1 MASSTTA
8 DDVTADHASA
18 ALITNGEIRTTHPP
32 HHQPTLAGW
41 TKFTGPCA
49 MPASSNFQQA
59 IREAQGGGL
68 VGPNV
73 VNKALPYVGGGM
85 VLTAAGVLGGIS
97 LMASNAALFMPMF
110 WVALIGNFILFF
122 VAQNVAIKGNN
133 SAALPLLTAYSLLT
147 GFTLSGIV
155 SYAVSV
161 AGISAVGTAALAT
174 GITFVAASV
183 MGRRMSDNVGQ
194 ALGAAVGLGILGL
207 VIAMVIQVVGS
218 LFAPGIFSGGGFE
231 LLIAGFGTVIF
242 VGAAF
247 VDFYT
252 MPRTYSDDQYLAG
265 ALGMYLTYINLFIF
279 ILRLV
284 IALNGGGDRRD

>member
-1 MASSTTA
+1 
-8 DDVTADHASA
+8 
-18 ALITNGEIRTTHPP
+18 
-32 HHQPTLAGW
+32 
-41 TKFTGPCA
+41 

-59 IREAQGGGL
+59 IREAQSGAL

-85 VLTAAGVLGGIS
+85 VLTAGGVTGGLA
-97 LMASNAALFMPMF
+97 LMASNPPLFMPLF

-122 VAQNVAIKGNN
+122 VAQNVAMKGNN
-133 SAALPLLTAYSLLT
+133 ATALPILTLYSLLT

-155 SYAVSV
+155 AMAIGT
-161 AGISAVGTAALAT
+161 AGIGSIGTAALAT

-183 MGRRMSDNVGQ
+183 VGRRMSDSLGQ
-194 ALGAAVGLGILGL
+194 ALSGVVGLGIVGL
-207 VIAMVIQVVGS
+207 LIAMVVQIVGGI
-218 LFAPGIFSGGGFE
+218 FAPGTFHGTGFE
-231 LLIAGFGTVIF
+231 LLIAGFGTVLF

-279 ILRLV
+279 ILRLI
-284 IALNGGGDRRD
+284 IALQGGGRRD

>member
-1 MASSTTA
+1 
-8 DDVTADHASA
+8 
-18 ALITNGEIRTTHPP
+18 
-32 HHQPTLAGW
+32 
-41 TKFTGPCA
+41 

-59 IREAQGGGL
+59 IREAQSSAL

-85 VLTAAGVLGGIS
+85 VLTAGGVTGGLA
-97 LMASNAALFMPMF
+97 LMASNPTLFMPIF

-122 VAQNVAIKGNN
+122 VAQNAAMKGNN
-133 SAALPLLTAYSLLT
+133 ATALPILTLYSLLT

-155 SYAVSV
+155 AMAIGT
-161 AGISAVGTAALAT
+161 AGIGSIGTAALAT

-183 MGRRMSDNVGQ
+183 VGRRMSDSIGQ
-194 ALGAAVGLGILGL
+194 ALSG
-207 VIAMVIQVVGS
+207 VVGQIVGGI
-218 LFAPGIFSGGGFE
+218 FAPATFHGTGLE

-279 ILRLV
+279 ILRLI
-284 IALNGGGDRRD
+284 IALQGGGRRD